1 MVFRSTAALYAE
13 VLPHSCFFD
22 ASEIPHIALWQNKSP
37 EEKETVLFAA
47 PEQEGWPRNWQHPAV
62 ERGLSALQL
71 EPRRARPGALF
82 HSMWPEA
89 TQRDRIWV
97 MMPGCELLT

>member
-47 PEQEGWPRNWQHPAV
+47 PEQEVWPRNWQHPAV
-62 ERGLSALQL
+62 ERGLCALQI
-71 EPRRARPGALF
+71 GAQKGKTRCFAPL
-82 HSMWPEA
+82 HVA
-89 TQRDRIWV
+89 
-97 MMPGCELLT
+97 